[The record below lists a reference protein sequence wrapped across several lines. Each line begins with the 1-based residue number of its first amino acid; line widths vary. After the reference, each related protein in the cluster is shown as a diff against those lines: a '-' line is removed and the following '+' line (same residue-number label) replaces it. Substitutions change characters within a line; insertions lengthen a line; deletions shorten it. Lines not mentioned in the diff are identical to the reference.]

1 MNGLGWNPGLE
12 RRQPSQQG
20 SSARP
25 RAPGGVESLQLPPPI
40 LACLHLI
47 TEARCGLA
55 IGPYPRFRYD
65 ASGGGGIAELEEGG
79 EGGGWQTIHFDPAQL
94 SIPALSWRNTRVLGL
109 PLPPGLRIAIEP
121 EQLQGQWHPSS
132 GEVQLEFRSRFYFS
146 LAGVYQAP
154 PLIVQTRLQTETVQG
169 RRHHAQGKRIG
180 ADGEALLV
188 GIATVPPTGDGWLDR
203 FLGLP
208 DEALALLQ
216 CRLTPVNSA
225 F

>member
-1 MNGLGWNPGLE
+1 L
-12 RRQPSQQG
+12 QP
-20 SSARP
+20 P
-25 RAPGGVESLQLPPPI
+25 L
-40 LACLHLI
+40 LAVLNLI
-47 TEARCGLA
+47 TEAGCGLA
-55 IGPYPRFRYD
+55 IGAYPRFRYD
-65 ASGGGGIAELEEGG
+65 ARGGGGIASLGPSDAH
-79 EGGGWQTIHFDPAQL
+79 GWQSVRFDPERL
-94 SIPALSWRNTRVLGL
+94 PIPTLSWRNIRVLGL
-109 PLPPGLRIAIEP
+109 PLPPGLTIAIQP

-132 GEVQLEFRSRFYFS
+132 GEVHLEFRSRFYFS
-146 LAGVYQAP
+146 LAGFYQAP

-216 CRLTPVNSA
+216 CRLTLANSA

>member
-1 MNGLGWNPGLE
+1 M
-12 RRQPSQQG
+12 
-20 SSARP
+20 
-25 RAPGGVESLQLPPPI
+25 
-40 LACLHLI
+40 
-47 TEARCGLA
+47 
-55 IGPYPRFRYD
+55 
-65 ASGGGGIAELEEGG
+65 
-79 EGGGWQTIHFDPAQL
+79 
-94 SIPALSWRNTRVLGL
+94 
-109 PLPPGLRIAIEP
+109 EP
-121 EQLQGQWHPSS
+121 CS

-154 PLIVQTRLQTETVQG
+154 PLIVQTRLQTEKAQR

-216 CRLTPVNSA
+216 CRLTLVNSA

>member
-1 MNGLGWNPGLE
+1 M
-12 RRQPSQQG
+12 
-20 SSARP
+20 
-25 RAPGGVESLQLPPPI
+25 
-40 LACLHLI
+40 I
-47 TEARCGLA
+47 TEAGCGLA
-55 IGPYPRFRYD
+55 IGPYPRCRYD
-65 ASGGGGIAELEEGG
+65 ARGGGGSAELEGAIQA
-79 EGGGWQTIHFDPAQL
+79 GWQSINFRADQL

-109 PLPPGLRIAIEP
+109 PLPPGLTIAIEP

-132 GEVQLEFRSRFYFS
+132 GEMQLEFRSRFYFS

-154 PLIVQTRLQTETVQG
+154 PLIVQTRLQTETAQG
-169 RRHHAQGKRIG
+169 LRHHAQGKRIG

-216 CRLTPVNSA
+216 CRLTLANSA
-225 F
+225 P